1 MTKRLYS
8 FLVAEVVLLLLLVL
22 LIVSEYSTIT
32 MAILI
37 LSPTCL
43 VGFAAYYHVYKGRK
57 SPHKIM
63 LSILLY
69 IVIAL
74 NLYSLI
80 DPKLD
85 WKGVL
90 TSPVWADHG
99 PKYNAE
105 GIEIHGTGDDGMTMG
120 VYYLSLINACIS
132 IALYEL
138 ILLIRYAFKKK

>member
-1 MTKRLYS
+1 MSKRLYG
-8 FLVAEVVLLLLLVL
+8 FLVAEVVLILLLVL
-22 LIVSEYSTIT
+22 LISSKYPTIT
-32 MAILI
+32 IVILI
-37 LSPTCL
+37 LSPIFL

-69 IVIAL
+69 IIIAL
-74 NLYSLI
+74 NLYGLI
-80 DPKLD
+80 DPKLE

-99 PKYNAE
+99 SKYNAE
-105 GIEIHGTGDDGMTMG
+105 SIEIHGTGDDGVTMG
-120 VYYLSLINACIS
+120 IYYLSLMNACIS

-138 ILLIRYAFKKK
+138 VLLVRHALKKK